1 MDEVR
6 KLLDSLMG
14 QSRDADLM
22 EAKKNKG
29 KNFTQDN
36 VCKFYLLGF
45 CPQWELANSKLTTKR
60 NLGQCC
66 KVHSEAMKQEFEEHP
81 EKEKYQAE
89 YERSFLPFLEG
100 QVREADAWVTRE
112 RANAQKAEATAREKT
127 TVQTMPANVK
137 EQITQLEADMN
148 KMMASAEELAENG
161 DIEGSKFKVVLA
173 EEIKNKVK
181 EIETKH
187 PSYTVTLKEE
197 WVCEVCGTRTE
208 AVTENNETRFAA
220 HFQGK
225 VHVGYAKIR
234 DWVKE
239 LRKKQRDG
247 DDGAASTVTGAGIV
261 AFDAGAAHEAGTETV
276 IAADAE
282 AAAGKTATE
291 RSGDVARAA
300 QENRPSLQVTV
311 PLPQAAWRLVV
322 AEATAR
328 RRNVVQGAVRG
339 VVAVVIAI
347 ENGGAVRSTA
357 VAVGLE
363 VAVNAVVD
371 TCDAAATF
379 PPSVMQCL
387 AAT

>member
-1 MDEVR
+1 MVTADMDEVR

-247 DDGAASTVTGAGIV
+247 DERRGVYRDRSRDRGVRRRSRSRGGDRDRDRGRRRSRSRNDGNGEERRRRRSRSREQAKSAGDGAA
-261 AFDAGAAHEAGTETV
+261 AASGMEAGGGGGNRE
-276 IAADAE
+276 E
-282 AAAGKTATE
+282 EE
-291 RSGDVARAA
+291 RRPRSRSRRGGSRDR
-300 QENRPSLQVTV
+300 NR
-311 PLPQAAWRLVV
+311 
-322 AEATAR
+322 ER
-328 RRNVVQGAVRG
+328 RRGEEHSGRRG
-339 VVAVVIAI
+339 
-347 ENGGAVRSTA
+347 S
-357 VAVGLE
+357 
-363 VAVNAVVD
+363 
-371 TCDAAATF
+371 
-379 PPSVMQCL
+379 
-387 AAT
+387 

>member
-1 MDEVR
+1 MVTAAMDEAR

-14 QSRDADLM
+14 QARDVDLN

-29 KNFTQDN
+29 KNFTQDK
-36 VCKFYLLGF
+36 VCKHFLLGF

-60 NLGQCC
+60 NLGECC
-66 KVHSEAMKQEFEEHP
+66 KVHSEAMKREFEEHP

-89 YERSFLPFLEG
+89 YERAFLPFLEG
-100 QVREADAWVTRE
+100 QVREADAWVARE

-137 EQITQLEADMN
+137 EQIVQLEADMN
-148 KMMASAEELAENG
+148 KMMASAEELAESG

-181 EIETKH
+181 EIEAKH

-234 DWVKE
+234 EWVKE
-239 LRKKQRDG
+239 LRKKQRDADERRGIYRDRSRDRRRRSRSRGG
-247 DDGAASTVTGAGIV
+247 DRDRDRGRRRSRSRNDGNGEDRRRRRSRSREQAKSTAEGAA
-261 AFDAGAAHEAGTETV
+261 AASASEAGGGGGRE
-276 IAADAE
+276 E
-282 AAAGKTATE
+282 EGRRP
-291 RSGDVARAA
+291 RSRSRRGGSRDRDR
-300 QENRPSLQVTV
+300 E
-311 PLPQAAWRLVV
+311 
-322 AEATAR
+322 R
-328 RRNVVQGAVRG
+328 RRGEERG
-339 VVAVVIAI
+339 RR
-347 ENGGAVRSTA
+347 RS
-357 VAVGLE
+357 
-363 VAVNAVVD
+363 
-371 TCDAAATF
+371 
-379 PPSVMQCL
+379 P
-387 AAT
+387 